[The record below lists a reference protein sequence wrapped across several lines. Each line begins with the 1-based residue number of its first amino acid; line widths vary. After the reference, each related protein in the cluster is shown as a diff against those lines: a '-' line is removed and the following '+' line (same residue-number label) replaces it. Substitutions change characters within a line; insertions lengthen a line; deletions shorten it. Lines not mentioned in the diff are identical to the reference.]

1 MDQDI
6 LFRVII
12 VGDTGVGKSCLL
24 LRFRENTF
32 NEQHNVTIGVD
43 FGSKSIEIGSTSV
56 KLQIWDTAGQE
67 SFRSITR
74 SFYRRADGVLL
85 VYDATARHTF
95 ENCKYWLDEIR
106 QNSATD
112 VVIFLVANQID
123 LVTPGGENRE
133 VSTEEGQEFAKKNNL
148 SGFKETSARSG
159 INVHQAFTEFCSILF
174 NRWKDHRDVQ
184 VVEKPKIDLRPVAK
198 PKKKSRCY
206 IFSYICVFQ
215 LDVLKSIIFSIILK
229 MVLIL
234 YYLNKIDGN

>member
-24 LRFRENTF
+24 LRFSENTF
-32 NEQHNVTIGVD
+32 NEQHNVTIGVE
-43 FGSKSIEIGSTSV
+43 FGSKSIEIGTSSV

-95 ENCKYWLDEIR
+95 DNCKYWLEEIR
-106 QNSATD
+106 QNSASD
-112 VVIFLVANQID
+112 VVVYLVANQID
-123 LVTPGGENRE
+123 LVATEGENRE
-133 VSTEEGQEFAKKNNL
+133 VSTQEGQDFAKQNNL

-159 INVHQAFTEFCSILF
+159 INVNEAFNDFCSILF
-174 NRWKDHRDVQ
+174 NRWKEHRDVQ
-184 VVEKPKIDLRPVAK
+184 LVEKPKIDLRPVVKTKK
-198 PKKKSRCY
+198 PRRRCY
-206 IFSYICVFQ
+206 ICFLSLNIHIVFNYINEFYVIYRREFM
-215 LDVLKSIIFSIILK
+215 LV
-229 MVLIL
+229 
-234 YYLNKIDGN
+234 

>member
-24 LRFRENTF
+24 LRFSENTF
-32 NEQHNVTIGVD
+32 NEQHNVTIGVE
-43 FGSKSIEIGSTSV
+43 FGSKSIEIGNTAV

-95 ENCKYWLDEIR
+95 ENCKYWLDEIK

-112 VVIFLVANQID
+112 VVIYLVANQID
-123 LVTPGGENRE
+123 LVSPGGENRE

-159 INVHQAFTEFCSILF
+159 INVNQAFTDFCSILF
-174 NRWKDHRDVQ
+174 NRWKEHRDVQ
-184 VVEKPKIDLRPVAK
+184 VIEKPKIDLRPVAK
-198 PKKKSRCY
+198 PKKRSRCY
-206 IFSYICVFQ
+206 IFSYIF
-215 LDVLKSIIFSIILK
+215 IYIFYTKNCI
-229 MVLIL
+229 
-234 YYLNKIDGN
+234 YLNILRF